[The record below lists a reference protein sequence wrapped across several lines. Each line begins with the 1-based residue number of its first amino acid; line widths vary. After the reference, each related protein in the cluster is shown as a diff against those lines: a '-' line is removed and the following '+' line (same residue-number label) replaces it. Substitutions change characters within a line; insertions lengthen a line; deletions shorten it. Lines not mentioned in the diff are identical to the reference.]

1 MFNKYFLFCA
11 LVNAVNKG
19 LYIKYEIYIRC
30 HFNKDIYEYK
40 YNWNIHHYIYYSIYI
55 DLINLY
61 IYIDFNNWL
70 NPNILNFIY
79 LFIYF
84 SSNFYYKNLILQK

>member
-30 HFNKDIYEYK
+30 HFNKDIYEY
-40 YNWNIHHYIYYSIYI
+40 I
-55 DLINLY
+55 
-61 IYIDFNNWL
+61 
-70 NPNILNFIY
+70 
-79 LFIYF
+79 
-84 SSNFYYKNLILQK
+84 

>member
-30 HFNKDIYEYK
+30 HFNKDM
-40 YNWNIHHYIYYSIYI
+40 NI
-55 DLINLY
+55 
-61 IYIDFNNWL
+61 
-70 NPNILNFIY
+70 NIIEIFITI
-79 LFIYF
+79 FITAF
-84 SSNFYYKNLILQK
+84 I